1 MVAYNVGS
9 LFYTVKESC
18 EEIGAGQKGS
28 RQQSYLNVFIQS
40 LIVSIE

>member
-18 EEIGAGQKGS
+18 EEIGAGQKVS
-28 RQQSYLNVFIQS
+28 RELFYLNFFYPILRCVY
-40 LIVSIE
+40 